1 MPPRLALDGSLRA
14 ALCVLLLG
22 AVALG
27 CSDDPRPPTAGGADG
42 RIPIPPGDPCA
53 IPAPGCP
60 CETEGEEV
68 ECGKTEERHGDYL
81 TCSIG
86 KRTCTDG
93 KWSACVGERR
103 TQVSSAVQPS
113 GRRAHALGA
122 PAECPDG
129 FDPCDPYCNLV
140 SDTPD
145 DELEIPEGFDSSP
158 TGLTLVP
165 TVVPECDSLELTPST
180 DTVTL
185 QGESL
190 VSLSAPPVTFTL
202 TALPEDCIPEPF
214 AVTWTIDRF
223 DRATITGTNNTDGSL
238 SVALPIAGTIKV
250 TAFAAGVSASTTV
263 SVKVNV
269 LQKPTSDSE
278 FRPNLAA
285 SSSQRNAFGSVS
297 SPNLGSGSSSATWL
311 YPYEDTYFPLG
322 LPAPVA
328 QYRYERQS
336 GDSTS
341 GPSAVK
347 LSLRYPV
354 DTTPTEADYNYSI
367 VVEESNAVVC
377 DFDDDQCNFL
387 DPQVVIPE
395 LAWTYLEQTAR
406 GQDAE
411 LTVQRLRRR
420 SSGGDVLEREAR
432 RRIHFVDGQL
442 KGTVYYNSY
451 TSPQGGNT
459 GAILAIRPGA
469 TTPTLAV
476 QPNGTCSTCHSIN
489 LDGTRLITN
498 GGADLGWYDYDTSK
512 QYDMTTAGPSPTVLN
527 TYKNN
532 RFTFGGPWVDGSFY
546 MSHGGSADPAWHAPT
561 GASRLYR
568 PEAPDTALPTSGW
581 PTNVQAVTPRFSPDG
596 TKLAFGFWDGNS
608 LSRSPSGSLSSNSSG
623 TRLVVVDFTC
633 SSPPCTGSS
642 TGWRV
647 SNARDLTPGVGQ
659 RVAWPSFTPDGSSVV
674 YQRQYR
680 SSQDILSW
688 TPSHI
693 GTIGGALAEL
703 WISNVP
709 ANGSTSAT
717 PTRLSALNGLDGS
730 SSYLPER
737 ARTLV
742 EDSDPLYVFKMA
754 RHEMWR
760 SGGSGPSIVL
770 TGTPTGGPWDLHI
783 DIINSGNRGS
793 ATFRYSTNGGG
804 SWSQTMTTGSS
815 VTLGSTGLRA
825 EFGSGSSYSSSG
837 YYRALVGHVGVRG
850 TPQGGPWDFRI
861 RISSTGN
868 RGTARFQYSTNG
880 GSSWSSNLT
889 TAASVSLGSTGLVAT
904 FQSVNYGSTSLGW
917 GSYVTHYHQEGARFS
932 INRADDCSNNATV
945 SDVYDYRMNYLPSV
959 APATA

>member
-387 DPQVVIPE
+387 DPQ
-395 LAWTYLEQTAR
+395 
-406 GQDAE
+406 
-411 LTVQRLRRR
+411 
-420 SSGGDVLEREAR
+420 
-432 RRIHFVDGQL
+432 
-442 KGTVYYNSY
+442 
-451 TSPQGGNT
+451 
-459 GAILAIRPGA
+459 
-469 TTPTLAV
+469 
-476 QPNGTCSTCHSIN
+476 
-489 LDGTRLITN
+489 
-498 GGADLGWYDYDTSK
+498 
-512 QYDMTTAGPSPTVLN
+512 
-527 TYKNN
+527 
-532 RFTFGGPWVDGSFY
+532 
-546 MSHGGSADPAWHAPT
+546 
-561 GASRLYR
+561 
-568 PEAPDTALPTSGW
+568 
-581 PTNVQAVTPRFSPDG
+581 
-596 TKLAFGFWDGNS
+596 
-608 LSRSPSGSLSSNSSG
+608 
-623 TRLVVVDFTC
+623 
-633 SSPPCTGSS
+633 
-642 TGWRV
+642 
-647 SNARDLTPGVGQ
+647 
-659 RVAWPSFTPDGSSVV
+659 
-674 YQRQYR
+674 
-680 SSQDILSW
+680 
-688 TPSHI
+688 
-693 GTIGGALAEL
+693 
-703 WISNVP
+703 
-709 ANGSTSAT
+709 
-717 PTRLSALNGLDGS
+717 
-730 SSYLPER
+730 
-737 ARTLV
+737 
-742 EDSDPLYVFKMA
+742 
-754 RHEMWR
+754 
-760 SGGSGPSIVL
+760 
-770 TGTPTGGPWDLHI
+770 
-783 DIINSGNRGS
+783 
-793 ATFRYSTNGGG
+793 
-804 SWSQTMTTGSS
+804 
-815 VTLGSTGLRA
+815 
-825 EFGSGSSYSSSG
+825 
-837 YYRALVGHVGVRG
+837 
-850 TPQGGPWDFRI
+850 
-861 RISSTGN
+861 
-868 RGTARFQYSTNG
+868 
-880 GSSWSSNLT
+880 
-889 TAASVSLGSTGLVAT
+889 
-904 FQSVNYGSTSLGW
+904 
-917 GSYVTHYHQEGARFS
+917 
-932 INRADDCSNNATV
+932 
-945 SDVYDYRMNYLPSV
+945 
-959 APATA
+959 